1 MKRKKQT
8 ILSVA
13 LCILLILSTVS
24 VYGGM
29 INNEQKIIKSQL
41 HDNGSYFIEIPDS
54 SITLTFWDEISENGD
69 AIFYYSISIDGE
81 VVRTVQPNY
90 ELGFRYE
97 RFDPLK
103 NIPFVDSRLS
113 ADSSTNL
120 YVVQFLT
127 QPLEIYQETIT
138 NLGGFV
144 RHYIAQFA
152 YLVEMDQSVKND
164 VEQLP
169 YVRWIGAYQPAYR
182 LEEYL
187 VENIDSADIKY
198 PLQRYNIQVLDES
211 QKEIVADRISSLGWN
226 LDCADQGKFLLVATL
241 TPTQL
246 FEVAGWDEVNFIDI
260 WSDYEVD
267 MDIAREIG
275 GANYIEPIAGFTGE
289 GVRGE
294 IFDTGFNL
302 NHVDFASRPLIVH
315 GGSVPSD
322 YHGTA
327 CAGINF
333 GDGTGNPLA
342 RGLLPDGQGIVAYYN
357 NVGLSGQ
364 NRYDHTAELVQ
375 DPYNAVFQTA
385 SVGSDRTTQYST
397 ISADTD
403 TTLFDFDIVH
413 CQSQS
418 NAGDQMSRPQAWA
431 KNIISGGG
439 VYHYDTLTKSDD
451 MWSYGASIGPA
462 SDGRIK
468 PTLTHFYD
476 NILTTTT
483 GSPTSYTSSFG
494 GTSGATPIIA
504 GHVGLFFQMW
514 SEGIFGN
521 TVDPEGTV
529 FENKAHMTTAKA
541 MLIATA
547 EQYTFSGTSHDK
559 ARMHQGWGMPDL
571 QKMYDMRE
579 KMVIIDESDILEP
592 FDVAEHTVTV
602 EAGEPELK
610 ITMSYR
616 DPAGN
621 PSIQTQHRIN
631 DLTLKTTS
639 PSGVNYYGNNG
650 LLTGM
655 WSEPDG
661 CADTKNTVESV
672 FIENPEPGAWT
683 IEISADEI
691 IQDGYVQ
698 TSCLDAAYSLVI
710 VGATGMYLEP
720 PTGPT
725 DGQAGESYSFTMKI
739 PDTLKQDQ
747 IYVQWNWDDE
757 TMSEWIGPF
766 MPGHT
771 IPGSHI
777 WTSAGSFDISVRVKD
792 DFGYESHWS
801 NPLTINIT
809 APEFIIDSI
818 SSDIGK
824 IQVTLRNTGDIDALK
839 VNWNIKLDGG
849 FILLGSEKS
858 GRFLGIPAG
867 GTATFSTDFILGFG
881 ETTIA
886 VTADIEGI
894 EVSDEIQKQASIFL
908 FFIRME
914 Q

>member
-8 ILSVA
+8 ILSGA
-13 LCILLILSTVS
+13 LCILLILSTFS

-29 INNEQKIIKSQL
+29 IINEQEIVKNQL
-41 HDNGSYFIEIPDS
+41 NDNGSYVIEIPDS
-54 SITLTFWDEISENGD
+54 SILLSFWDEISEYGD
-69 AIFYYSISIDGE
+69 SISYYSISIDGE

-97 RFDPLK
+97 RFDPLEHV
-103 NIPFVDSRLS
+103 PFVDSRLS
-113 ADSSTNL
+113 VDSSSNL
-120 YVVQFLT
+120 YIVQFLT
-127 QPLEIYQETIT
+127 QPLEIYQEAIT
-138 NLGGFV
+138 NLGGIV
-144 RHYIAQFA
+144 RHYIDQFA
-152 YLVEMDQSVKND
+152 YLVEMDQTVKNA

-169 YVRWIGAYQPAYR
+169 YVRWIGHYQPAYR
-182 LEEYL
+182 LEEYMI
-187 VENIDSADIKY
+187 ENLDSADTAY
-198 PLQRYNIQVLDES
+198 PLQRYNIQVLDEL
-211 QKEIVADRISSLGWN
+211 QKEIVANRISSSGWN

-241 TPTQL
+241 TPDQL

-260 WSDYEVD
+260 WSDYETD

-275 GANYIEPIAGFTGE
+275 GANYIEPIAGFTGA

-294 IFDTGFNL
+294 SFDTGFNL

-315 GGSVPSD
+315 GGSVSSD
-322 YHGTA
+322 SHGTA
-327 CAGINF
+327 CIGICF

-342 RGLLPDGQGIVAYYN
+342 RGLLPDGQGIVAAYT
-357 NVGLSGQ
+357 NVGLEGPS
-364 NRYDHTAELVQ
+364 RYAHTGELIEA
-375 DPYNAVFQTA
+375 PYYAVFQTA
-385 SVGSDRTTQYST
+385 SVGSARTTQYTT

-403 TTLFDFDIVH
+403 SALFDFDIVH

-418 NAGDQMSRPQAWA
+418 NAGNQMSRPQAWA

-439 VYHYDTLTKSDD
+439 IYHYDTLTKSDD

-468 PTLTHFYD
+468 PTFTHFYD
-476 NILTTTT
+476 NILTTTS
-483 GSPTSYTSSFG
+483 GGPNAYTYSFG

-521 TVDPEGTV
+521 PVDPQGTV

-541 MLIATA
+541 MLIVTA
-547 EQYTFSGTSHDK
+547 EQYPFSGTSHDK

-579 KMVIIDESDILEP
+579 KMVIIDETDVLNP
-592 FDVAEHTVTV
+592 FDVSEHVVTV

-610 ITMSYR
+610 IAMSYR

-621 PSIQTQHRIN
+621 PSVQSQHRIN
-631 DLTLKTTS
+631 DLTLKVTS
-639 PSGVNYYGNNG
+639 PSGVYYYGNHG

-655 WSEPDG
+655 WSEPG
-661 CADTKNTVESV
+661 GVADTKNTVECV
-672 FIENPEPGAWT
+672 FIQNPEPGAW
-683 IEISADEI
+683 IVEVSADEI

-698 TSCLDAAYSLVI
+698 TPALDAVYSLVI
-710 VGATGMYLEP
+710 MGATGMYLEP

-725 DGQAGESYSFTMKI
+725 DGQAGVSYGFTMKI
-739 PDTLKQDQ
+739 PNTLKEDQ
-747 IYVQWNWDDE
+747 IYVQWNWGDG
-757 TMSEWIGPF
+757 TTSEWLGPY
-766 MPGHT
+766 MPGHI
-771 IPGSHI
+771 IPGSHT
-777 WTSAGSFDISVRVKD
+777 WTRAGRFNISVRVKD
-792 DFGYESHWS
+792 DVGFESHWS
-801 NPLTINIT
+801 DPLTIDII
-809 APEFIIDSI
+809 APEFIIETI
-818 SSDIGK
+818 TSDIGK
-824 IQVTLRNTGDIDALK
+824 IRVTLRNTGDIDALK

-849 FILLGSEKS
+849 FILLGSQRN

-881 ETTIA
+881 ETTII
-886 VTADIEGI
+886 VTADVDGI
-894 EVSDEIQKQASIFL
+894 EVSDSIEKKASIFL

-914 Q
+914 